1 MGRFDT
7 NTRDF
12 RHQRT
17 AIFDDP
23 GLGYYDEVPVDA
35 RLDTSGWQYT
45 KYTPEYWA
53 QYDSLR
59 AEAISRTSAT
69 DVNMVMRL
77 DGKFHVQGIAGLR
90 GKVYSEICSDRLD
103 AWRTFIARY
112 IVVTARAA

>member
-35 RLDTSGWQYT
+35 RLDTSGWRYT
-45 KYTPEYWA
+45 KYTPEYWE
-53 QYDSLR
+53 QYDALR
-59 AEAISRTSAT
+59 AEAVKLTGIM
-69 DVNMVMRL
+69 DINMVMRL
-77 DGKFHVQGIAGLR
+77 DGKFHVQGTLVQ
-90 GKVYSEICSDRLD
+90 GKAYSEPCADRLA
-103 AWRTFIARY
+103 AWRSFIARHTRA
-112 IVVTARAA
+112 VKRAA